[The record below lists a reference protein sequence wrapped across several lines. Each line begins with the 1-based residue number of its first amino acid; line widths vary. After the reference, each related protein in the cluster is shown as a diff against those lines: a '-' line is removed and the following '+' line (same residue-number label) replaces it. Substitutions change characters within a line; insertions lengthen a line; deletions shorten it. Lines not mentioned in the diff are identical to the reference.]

1 MRATESIS
9 VEITGTQDK
18 WVGKV
23 IAIGSPATTEAAAR
37 EAAVSL
43 NKDGFVAVYNA
54 VSFSD
59 SGTLSDQIAI
69 VEEKAAQRDSKPENI
84 AARITSAEA
93 SVEATEKELVKAEE
107 KARAM
112 VALAK
117 AAKAAAAK
125 SLKKRLKKPGRLRS
139 EIRHNRRPCKESN
152 VDGKRR
158 IRKRIA

>member
-18 WVGKV
+18 WVGKA

-43 NKDGFVAVYNA
+43 SKDGFVAVYNA

-125 SLKKRLKKPGRLRS
+125 SLEAAKSSEPKKAAKKAA
-139 EIRHNRRPCKESN
+139 KKA
-152 VDGKRR
+152 GKA
-158 IRKRIA
+158 KK